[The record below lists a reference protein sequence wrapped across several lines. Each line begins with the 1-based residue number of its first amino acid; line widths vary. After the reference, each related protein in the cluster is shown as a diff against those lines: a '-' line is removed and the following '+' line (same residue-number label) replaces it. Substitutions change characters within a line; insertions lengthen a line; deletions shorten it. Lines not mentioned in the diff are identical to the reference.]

1 MDDHCRRHI
10 WHVPAQT
17 QQTNWFLFSWIKGFE
32 LSTSLFS
39 HDFWVFHMQSSK
51 KTCLSWFHMMISY
64 FVMGKPEILHS
75 SQPRKAFR
83 PRPKKCGNPDIG
95 GLWWRSLG
103 EKHAISS
110 LCWSVLRHVEIDLC
124 GKKWRGD
131 PSRDN
136 IADIH
141 RLITDVL
148 QLDNDT
154 KKCWFLEEFV
164 AANIM
169 GIVRILHMLSCKRT
183 HSIGSFFSGISMIFD
198 VMFGPKSMKWHD
210 QLWCFPLYFGTRDD
224 RSGWEHHRTMMF
236 GQEVTHRPV
245 GKHMLKLR
253 RFSDVFRFLKLQDWD
268 VICNVV
274 PATQNVL

>member
-17 QQTNWFLFSWIKGFE
+17 QQTSWFLFSWIKGFE

-103 EKHAISS
+103 EKNAISS

-169 GIVRILHMLSCKRT
+169 GIVGILHMLSCKRT
-183 HSIGSFFSGISMIFD
+183 HSIWEFFFWHFD
-198 VMFGPKSMKWHD
+198 D
-210 QLWCFPLYFGTRDD
+210 
-224 RSGWEHHRTMMF
+224 
-236 GQEVTHRPV
+236 
-245 GKHMLKLR
+245 
-253 RFSDVFRFLKLQDWD
+253 FR
-268 VICNVV
+268 CNVWAKV
-274 PATQNVL
+274 YEMAWSTLVFSSVFWDTWRPIRLGAPSHNDVWTGGHTQASGQAYAKIA